1 MGGGVIATDYHGYC
15 GYVKIEG
22 IVVGQQLSELE
33 HKLLDMSI
41 NLTII
46 TLVIVRKNVANS
58 KCLLHNLT
66 LFIYVHMGSDSQQV
80 KQRNGFNRQDCT
92 DRVYRQGNKTKC
104 SK

>member
-15 GYVKIEG
+15 GHVKIEG

-46 TLVIVRKNVANS
+46 ALVIVRKNVANS

-66 LFIYVHMGSDSQQV
+66 LFIYVHMGSALW
-80 KQRNGFNRQDCT
+80 G
-92 DRVYRQGNKTKC
+92 QGGK
-104 SK
+104 SLPLSEFSIFGHIWV